1 MAVSGADR
9 FTIEFPGESLYLSTA
24 RLFTSAVVRHFRA
37 DEDTIG
43 DVKVAVSEACAAF
56 IRGEQ
61 AEGSIQVAAVPAAGM
76 LTIEVTSPD
85 LSLAVPPQ
93 RMAEVDTPTPSRM
106 AAELGLELISSLF
119 EGAEVVSEGP
129 PAIRFSVPLAGTA
142 A

>member
-1 MAVSGADR
+1 MAVSGAER
-9 FTIEFPGESLYLSTA
+9 FTIEFPGDPLYLGTV

-37 DEDTIG
+37 DEDTIE

-61 AEGSIQVAAVPAAGM
+61 AVGSIQVAAVPAAGM

-85 LSLAVPPQ
+85 LSLTVAPQ

-106 AAELGLELISSLF
+106 AAELGLELIRSLF
-119 EGAEVVSEGP
+119 ERAEVVSEGS
-129 PAIRFSVPLAGTA
+129 PAIRFSVPLAVSA